1 MKKRKMKKEN
11 KKKKNKQTNKGNM
24 FSNDKSSKKGV

>member
-24 FSNDKSSKKGV
+24 FSNDKKGV

>member
-11 KKKKNKQTNKGNM
+11 KKKKNQTNKGNM